1 MAQPDLDVLSRTDI
15 DLSARDDHD
24 SLTTNRNSRT
34 LILHPESQTSGW
46 YRFLPSPFKMAG
58 AAVLFSLLGFL
69 WPGEGLV
76 DPTDYAERTRRVLK
90 TTP

>member
-1 MAQPDLDVLSRTDI
+1 MAQPDQDVLSRTDV
-15 DLSARDDHD
+15 DLSARDDND
-24 SLTTNRNSRT
+24 NLTTNENSRT
-34 LILHPESQTSGW
+34 LILRSESQTSGW
-46 YRFLPSPFKMAG
+46 YRFLSSPFKMAG

-69 WPGEGLV
+69 WPGQGPV